1 MKEKT
6 KFVSTSDEIL
16 DEKKV
21 FTGLNDC
28 AFAAIFDL
36 FAFTKSA
43 SFIILKKMSE
53 YSSFNAFMADAADS
67 PALTFIPELHP
78 EIKDDK
84 EAK

>member
-1 MKEKT
+1 MDT
-6 KFVSTSDEIL
+6 KDNLINSSSEIL

-36 FAFTKSA
+36 YAFTKSA
-43 SFIILKKMSE
+43 SFLVLKKMSE
-53 YSSFNAFMADAADS
+53 YSSFNAFMADAADN

-78 EIKDDK
+78 DIKDK
-84 EAK
+84 EE